1 MFRPM
6 ALAVG
11 LMLSPSAFASERV
24 VGDVRVLSNVKESM
38 PYPEGI
44 VVKGDRF
51 YVSGPAIFPTS
62 GTPPSRI
69 GVYDLKTGAL
79 LKTFEIKGQDLAQEH
94 ALSGLTMDAAGQ
106 LYVIETQQG
115 VLRIDPETG
124 AQERYATPLSPL
136 EKGSPVF
143 PLPNDLTFDAK
154 GWLYITD
161 SFQGAI
167 WRVPPGGGAP
177 VLWFRAPQ
185 LAVAPMQFGPNG
197 MRSHPQRNEVWFLHT
212 QNNALYSLP
221 LVDKPKPAQ
230 LKVVHRFA
238 DGTGPDGVVFGKSGK
253 LYVTLAISNQLA
265 VLTPKGKG
273 FTETH
278 LGTTAPW
285 DAPANMAFTG
295 AGALLVTNHASL
307 SRKAENFLVLDL
319 FVKDEQAVSATATA
333 KDTK

>member
-11 LMLSPSAFASERV
+11 LVLSHPVSATERV
-24 VGDVRVLSNVKESM
+24 VGDVRVLSDVEESV
-38 PYPEGI
+38 PFPEGI
-44 VVKGDRF
+44 VVSGDKF

-69 GVYDLKTGAL
+69 GVFDVKTGEL
-79 LKTFEIKGQDLAQEH
+79 LKTLVIQGQDTAQEH
-94 ALSGLTMDAAGQ
+94 ALSSLTLDGAGR
-106 LYVIETQQG
+106 LYVIDTQQG

-124 AQERYATPLSPL
+124 AQEHYAPPLAPL
-136 EKGSPVF
+136 EKGSPMF
-143 PLPNDLTFDAK
+143 PLPNDLAFDAK

-167 WRVPPGGGAP
+167 WRIPPGGGAP
-177 VLWFRAPQ
+177 VLWFRAPK

-197 MRSHPQRNEVWFLHT
+197 VRVHPQRNELWFIHT
-212 QNNALYSLP
+212 QSNVLYSLP
-221 LVDKPKPAQ
+221 LVDKPKASQ
-230 LKVVHRFA
+230 LRVVHRFA
-238 DGTGPDGVVFGKSGK
+238 QGAGPDGVVFGKSGK

-278 LGTTAPW
+278 LGEKASW
-285 DAPANMAFTG
+285 DAPANMAFTDT
-295 AGALLVTNHASL
+295 GALLVTNHASL
-307 SRKAENFLVLDL
+307 SRKAENFLVLEL
-319 FVKDEQAVSATATA
+319 FVKDAQAVSARVSA
-333 KDTK
+333 KAQ

>member
-1 MFRPM
+1 M

-11 LMLSPSAFASERV
+11 LVLSHPALAAERV
-24 VGDVRVLSNVKESM
+24 VGDVHVLSDVEESV

-51 YVSGPAIFPTS
+51 YVSGPAIFPTAGS
-62 GTPPSRI
+62 PPSRI
-69 GVYDLKTGAL
+69 GVFDVKTGAL
-79 LKTFEIKGQDLAQEH
+79 LKTLVIQGQDLAQEH
-94 ALSGLTMDAAGQ
+94 ALSSLTLDGEGR
-106 LYVIETQQG
+106 LYVIDTQQG

-124 AQERYATPLSPL
+124 AQERYAPPLAPL
-136 EKGSPVF
+136 DKGSPMF

-167 WRVPPGGGAP
+167 WRIPPGGGTP
-177 VLWFRAPQ
+177 VVWFRAPP
-185 LAVAPMQFGPNG
+185 LAVGPMQFGPNG
-197 MRSHPQRNEVWFLHT
+197 VRVHPHRNELWFLHT
-212 QNNALYSLP
+212 QRNVLYSLP
-221 LVDKPKPAQ
+221 LVEKPKASQ
-230 LKVVHRFA
+230 LRQVHRFA
-238 DGTGPDGVVFGKSGK
+238 DGAGPDGVVFGKSGK

-278 LGTTAPW
+278 LGAKAPW
-285 DAPANMAFTG
+285 DAPANMAFTD

-319 FVKDEQAVSATATA
+319 FVKDAQAQSAKA
-333 KDTK
+333 K